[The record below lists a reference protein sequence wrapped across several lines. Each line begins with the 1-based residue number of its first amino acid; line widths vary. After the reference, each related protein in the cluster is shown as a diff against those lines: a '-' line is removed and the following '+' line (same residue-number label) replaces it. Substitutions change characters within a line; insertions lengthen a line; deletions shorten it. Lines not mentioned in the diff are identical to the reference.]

1 MCALQILEKIND
13 ELISAPNEDG
23 KTCLHI
29 AAKNGLS
36 DVVSS
41 LVDRGANFLAEDK
54 QGFWPALACA
64 PNNEVAECLR
74 ILILAMLPSSDAS
87 TLSSTMARTSIVS
100 PLDQGDE
107 MHVDE

>member
-1 MCALQILEKIND
+1 MFPLARFSISNNTTPVHCVLKYSLRLRVKIRVW
-13 ELISAPNEDG
+13 
-23 KTCLHI
+23 LHDAFPQFYI
-29 AAKNGLS
+29 I
-36 DVVSS
+36 
-41 LVDRGANFLAEDK
+41 
-54 QGFWPALACA
+54 GFWPALACA

-107 MHVDE
+107 MHVDD